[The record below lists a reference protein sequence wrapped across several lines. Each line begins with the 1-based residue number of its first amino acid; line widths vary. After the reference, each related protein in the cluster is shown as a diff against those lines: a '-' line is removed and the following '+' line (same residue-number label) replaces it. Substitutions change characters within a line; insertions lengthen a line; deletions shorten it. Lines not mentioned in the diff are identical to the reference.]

1 MLYLLIECNGL
12 QDHDHKVRLV
22 FALRLCSAVNSANR
36 KKTETWKPDL
46 KSRDEY
52 NYVTGG
58 AAKKTGGVEQK
69 HVFFVFIFATMN
81 SLGISHRCW
90 HYAGFILGQSCDWA
104 LRAQGWGGG
113 SYRIPHFLPLE
124 SWKSEGLTPLEKHD
138 LSLLFIEGICCIQST
153 WLDKRF
159 NLSFSRQVFWMI
171 FRPLKCRFV
180 IF

>member
-58 AAKKTGGVEQK
+58 AAKKLVGFNENM
-69 HVFFVFIFATMN
+69 FFFCFH
-81 SLGISHRCW
+81 LW
-90 HYAGFILGQSCDWA
+90 HYEFP
-104 LRAQGWGGG
+104 R
-113 SYRIPHFLPLE
+113 HF
-124 SWKSEGLTPLEKHD
+124 T
-138 LSLLFIEGICCIQST
+138 
-153 WLDKRF
+153 
-159 NLSFSRQVFWMI
+159 
-171 FRPLKCRFV
+171 
-180 IF
+180 

>member
-124 SWKSEGLTPLEKHD
+124 SWKSEGLTPLEKHY
-138 LSLLFIEGICCIQST
+138 LSLFNWGYLLYTVHLIGQRGLTFIF
-153 WLDKRF
+153 LDRY
-159 NLSFSRQVFWMI
+159 VWI
-171 FRPLKCRFV
+171 HFRLLKCRFV